1 MKKKRAALTGLAAL
15 TLFDIVGAQA
25 QAQTPIVN
33 WTGFYLGAHTGYRW
47 GILEGS
53 IPAGS
58 PESDAGVVLPFLTSA
73 GSGIFGFHAGYNYQV
88 SPDILVGIETGWSWG
103 RATANVNFAG
113 QVEDAFATI
122 NYKIQLT
129 WSGSVRGRFGLV
141 ANEWLFYGTAGIAFQ
156 HVKVS
161 GASLVE
167 SSDGFAISSLSRG
180 KTLYGYVVGVGV
192 ERYAVGGW
200 TWRIEYLFAD
210 FGSTNF
216 GRLGLN
222 GSFFGDSFSSV
233 TSTPLTLDLQ
243 THTIR
248 VGITKLFQP

>member
-15 TLFDIVGAQA
+15 TLFDLVGAQA
-25 QAQTPIVN
+25 QAQAPVFN
-33 WTGFYLGAHTGYRW
+33 WTGFYVGAHTGYRW
-47 GILEGS
+47 GVFDGS

-58 PESDAGVVLPFLTSA
+58 PESDAGQVFPFSTSA

-103 RATANVNFAG
+103 RGTANVN
-113 QVEDAFATI
+113 VVSDINDAFATV
-122 NYKIQLT
+122 NYRLQLT
-129 WSGSVRGRFGLV
+129 WSGSVRGRLGLV
-141 ANEWLFYGTAGIAFQ
+141 ANEWLFYGTGGIAFQ
-156 HVKVS
+156 HLKVS
-161 GASLVE
+161 GT
-167 SSDGFAISSLSRG
+167 GFVTDSFGFVNSSLSQG
-180 KTLYGYVVGVGV
+180 KVLYGYVVGVGV

-216 GRLGLN
+216 GRANLSGE
-222 GSFFGDSFSSV
+222 FTGDSFSSV
-233 TSTPLTLDLQ
+233 SSTPLTVDLQ